1 LKGRAEVKIT
11 DVAWTR
17 DHQGRHVLEL
27 RLDGHPV
34 HIRTSQKTELTRRG
48 LVDGVVF
55 LDSERGS
62 QLPNLY
68 VQGDFAPEYEGMDLV
83 GCTDDPEVFALYQE
97 MCEAIRTDTWREGPR
112 PLPVSVGHTA
122 EPQE

>member
-1 LKGRAEVKIT
+1 LEWGAEVNIT
-11 DVAWTR
+11 DVAWIR
-17 DHQGRHVLEL
+17 DHQGRPILAL

-55 LDSERGS
+55 LDSERGA

-68 VQGDFAPEYEGMDLV
+68 IRGDFAPEYEGIALV

-97 MCEAIRTDTWREGPR
+97 MCEAIRTDTWQEGPR
-112 PLPVSVGHTA
+112 PVPASRMGR
-122 EPQE
+122 

>member
-1 LKGRAEVKIT
+1 MNIT
-11 DVAWTR
+11 DVAWIR
-17 DHQGRHVLEL
+17 DHRGRPVLEL

-55 LDSERGS
+55 LDSERGA

-83 GCTDDPEVFALYQE
+83 GCTDNPGVFALYQE

-112 PLPVSVGHTA
+112 PSPVSVGHTSR
-122 EPQE
+122 PQE